1 MFGTIT
7 RMRPQAGR
15 QADVIR
21 LFEEWGRE
29 RGPRVP
35 GAMAGYLMR
44 PLNRPDELIAVPIFA
59 DRATYE
65 ANANDPQQD
74 AWYRSLRELLEEDPI
89 WEDGEY
95 VVSGAAGDQP
105 AETNKAIASRK
116 RGTGTTWLRWTIS
129 SHRTSSLT
137 TPCRACGPDWLAR
150 RWRTRLRWRRSPTAA
165 RPSRN

>member
-1 MFGTIT
+1 MFGTIA

-95 VVSGAAGDQP
+95 VVSVAAGD
-105 AETNKAIASRK
+105 
-116 RGTGTTWLRWTIS
+116 
-129 SHRTSSLT
+129 
-137 TPCRACGPDWLAR
+137 
-150 RWRTRLRWRRSPTAA
+150 
-165 RPSRN
+165 